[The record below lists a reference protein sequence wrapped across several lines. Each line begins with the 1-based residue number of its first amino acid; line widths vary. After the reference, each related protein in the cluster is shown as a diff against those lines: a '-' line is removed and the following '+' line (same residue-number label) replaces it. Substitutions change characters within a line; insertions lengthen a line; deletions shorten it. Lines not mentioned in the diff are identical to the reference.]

1 MRIEPA
7 AWPAAAMACL
17 LAWACA
23 PVTPDSEA
31 RFERL
36 VPSDTG
42 VRFANTLEDE
52 PEFNILDYLYFYDG
66 GGVALGDINRDGLP
80 ELFLTGNQVPN
91 RLYLNTGNLRFEDIT
106 ETAGILHEAD
116 HWSTGATMADV
127 NGDGWLD
134 IYVCQVH
141 HRNKRGHNLLY
152 INNGDLTFREEAAAY
167 GLDFEGLSTQA
178 AFLDYDRD
186 GDLDLYLLNHAVHT
200 QESFV
205 RSWRR
210 TIDAPR
216 AGDRL
221 YRNDGDFFVNV
232 TSEAGI
238 FSSQLGYGLGLA
250 ISDINQD
257 GWPDIYVGNDFHEND
272 YLYFNNG
279 DGTFAQALQRVI
291 GHTSQSTMGVDI
303 ADVNN
308 DGRADILALDMLP
321 PDLATYRRSAGP
333 DPEDVARIKRDF
345 GYAPQHA
352 RNTLQLHRGYDE
364 EGYPLYSEIGIY
376 AGIHATDWSWA
387 GLFADLDNDSWK
399 DIFVTNGIPGR
410 PNDLDYLS
418 YTSEPAVQRTL
429 YTGSFEEQL
438 AVSARMPPLRIAN
451 YAFRNGGDLKFED
464 VTARWGLDEAGYY
477 NGATY
482 GDLDGDGDLDL
493 VVSNINEAAWI
504 YRNNSGPGNHLQ
516 VTLVGNSPNTTGIG
530 ARVLV
535 HAEGRQQMQEQMPTR
550 GFQSSVAHV
559 LHFGLG
565 EAATIDSV
573 LVHWPSGAAQTLNSV
588 SPNQRLVLREEEAAN
603 ARPPAKRGA
612 APLFRA
618 NRTVRGLDFRHQ
630 ENEFYDYSHQPLLP
644 HRLSTRGPALAV
656 ADVDGNGLDD
666 VFLGGAHGQP
676 GSLFLQRTQ
685 DEFTRASEQVFEFDA
700 DSEDVGAAFLDA
712 NLDGD
717 PDLYVV
723 SGGGQFKEGDPAL
736 EDRLYLNTGGGI
748 FERSRISL
756 PRSDGCCVAASDFDS
771 DGDLDLFVGSYS
783 VPGSYGKSPASHLLR
798 NDGAGVF
805 THVAE
810 EAAPTLPDLGMVTGA
825 VWADITGS
833 EASDLVVVGEWM
845 PVTVLENAGGRL
857 LPAEVG
863 LGETSGWWRSVVADD
878 FDADGDVD
886 LVAGNLGLNAVVR
899 APLEL
904 YVGDFDQN
912 GASDPVVAALLG
924 GTLYTWARREDLLR
938 QIPPLAQVLLTN
950 ESYANAS
957 LHDVIDDAA
966 LEASLHQRVDVLAS
980 LYLENQGP
988 AGFSARPL
996 PAQVQWSP
1004 LMTML
1009 SRDLNGDGWLDLLF
1023 AGNFYGANSA
1033 QGRYDASLG
1042 GVLLGDGN
1050 GQFSYMPREKSGL
1063 GLRSETRSMD
1073 IVSTGG
1079 AATNIIV
1086 AINNAHAE
1094 IIGMRLR

>member
-23 PVTPDSEA
+23 PATPDSET
-31 RFERL
+31 RFTRL
-36 VPSDTG
+36 APSQTG

-66 GGVALGDINRDGLP
+66 AGVALGDLNRDGLP

-116 HWSTGATMADV
+116 HWSTGVTTADV

-141 HRNKRGHNLLY
+141 HRSKRGHNLLY
-152 INNGDLTFREEAAAY
+152 INNGDLTFSEEAAAY

-178 AFLDYDRD
+178 AFFDYDRD

-210 TIDAPR
+210 TVDAPR

-221 YRNDGDFFVNV
+221 YRNDGDYFANV

-279 DGTFAQALQRVI
+279 DGTFSQALQRVI

-345 GYAPQHA
+345 GYAPQYA

-364 EGYPLYSEIGIY
+364 EDYPVYSEIGIY

-387 GLFADLDNDSWK
+387 GLFADLDNDGWK
-399 DIFVTNGIPGR
+399 DIFITNGIPGR
-410 PNDLDYLS
+410 PNDLDYLAF
-418 YTSEPAVQRTL
+418 TSEPAVRRTL
-429 YTGSFEEQL
+429 YTGSFEEQM
-438 AVSARMPPLRIAN
+438 AVSARMPPVRIAN
-451 YAFRNGGDLKFED
+451 FAFRNGGGLEFSD
-464 VTARWGLDEAGYY
+464 VTARWGLDQAGFS
-477 NGATY
+477 NGAAY

-493 VVSNINEAAWI
+493 VVNNINEAAWI
-504 YRNNSGPGNHLQ
+504 YRNNSGPVNHLQ
-516 VTLVGNSPNTTGIG
+516 VTLQGRRPNSTGVG

-535 HAEGRQQMQEQMPTR
+535 HTAGRQQMQEQMPTR

-565 EAATIDSV
+565 EAAVIDSV
-573 LVHWPSGAAQTLNSV
+573 VVHWPSGASQTLRSV
-588 SPNQRLVLREEEAAN
+588 SPNQRLVLREEDAAN
-603 ARPPAKRGA
+603 ARPPAVRGS
-612 APLFRA
+612 APLFQA
-618 NRTVRGLDFRHQ
+618 SRTVQGLDFRHQ
-630 ENEFYDYSHQPLLP
+630 ENEFYDYRLQPLLP

-666 VFLGGAHGQP
+666 IFLGGAHGQS
-676 GSLFLQRTQ
+676 GSLFVQSPQ
-685 DEFTRASEQVFEFDA
+685 NEFTRASEQVFGLDA
-700 DSEDVGAAFLDA
+700 ESEDVDAAFLDA
-712 NLDGD
+712 DMDGD

-723 SGGGQFKEGDPAL
+723 SGGGQLKEGDPAL
-736 EDRLYLNTGGGI
+736 EDRLYLNMGGGV
-748 FERSRISL
+748 FERSPVSL
-756 PRSDGCCVAASDFDS
+756 PRSDGCCVAASDY
-771 DGDLDLFVGSYS
+771 DGDGDVDLFIGSYT
-783 VPGSYGKSPASHLLR
+783 VPGSYGRSPASHLLQS
-798 NDGAGVF
+798 DGAGGF
-805 THVAE
+805 KDVAA
-810 EAAPTLPDLGMVTGA
+810 EAAPDLPDLGMVTGA
-825 VWADITGS
+825 VWSDVTGS
-833 EASDLVVVGEWM
+833 EAPDLVVVGEWM
-845 PVTVLENAGGRL
+845 PVTVLENAGGHL
-857 LPAEVG
+857 VPADVG
-863 LGETSGWWRSVVADD
+863 LGETGGWWRSILADD

-886 LVAGNLGLNAVVR
+886 LVAGNLGLNATVQ
-899 APLEL
+899 APIEL
-904 YVGDFDQN
+904 HVHDFDQN
-912 GASDPVVAALLG
+912 GASDAVVAALLDE
-924 GTLYTWARREDLLR
+924 TLFTWARREDLLR
-938 QIPPLAQVLLTN
+938 QIPSLAQVLPTN
-950 ESYANAS
+950 DSYATAG
-957 LHDVIDDAA
+957 LPDLFDDAS
-966 LEASLHQRVDVLAS
+966 LEASLHREVDVFAS
-980 LYLENQGP
+980 LYLDNQGR
-988 AGFSARPL
+988 AGFKASQL
-996 PAQVQWSP
+996 PAEAQWSP
-1004 LMTML
+1004 IMTML
-1009 SRDLNGDGWLDLLF
+1009 ALDVNGDGWLDLLY

-1033 QGRYDASLG
+1033 QGRYDASPG
-1042 GVLLGDGN
+1042 GVLLGDGR
-1050 GQFSYMPREKSGL
+1050 GYFTHMAREVSGL
-1063 GLRSETRSMD
+1063 SLRSEARGMA
-1073 IVSTGG
+1073 IVRTG
-1079 AATNIIV
+1079 AADRNFIV
-1086 AINNAHAE
+1086 AMNNARPA
-1094 IIGMRLR
+1094 IVGMDFR